1 MQAPGRS
8 YAPSAASVTTWIKY
22 AVSSIRKNL
31 TLNLVTGAVVLL
43 LVAAVSID
51 LLLGR
56 ELRREFDSNLL
67 AKARLLSGLVER
79 DRNSIEF
86 EPASRFMP
94 EFESRQ
100 PLEYYELRLQQGAL
114 IDMSPSF
121 GDTDRAIMTLR
132 GLSREPRFRDV
143 RLPDGRSG
151 RQVSFLF
158 EPRLDEDFEAGEDEP
173 EEDDPAEAS
182 EVEEGGDAD
191 EVIFHLSEAEATGNP
206 QVAITLARGTEELNQ
221 LIWMARTI
229 LGAAFILLI
238 AGVALLAWIT
248 VRRGL
253 GPLTRLS
260 REVRKLD
267 ADRLFMR
274 VSGDQEVE
282 ELKPITRQLNDLLD
296 RLDQAFQRE
305 KRFSGDV
312 AHELKTPISELR
324 TMSEVGREWSDERE
338 MVEGFFGDL
347 VDLADDME
355 RTVTNLLTLAH
366 LDAGNRVVSFE
377 SVNLSELVDAVWK
390 RLENDAQHRRITMDN
405 KIPGEINVKTDRD
418 KLTLILVN
426 LISNAVSY
434 AAEGSTITV
443 DTMEVGDSVRLS
455 ITNIATDLT
464 EQDLEV
470 MLERFWR
477 KDQSRTGGRHA
488 GLGLSLV
495 KELATVLNLRIRS
508 LLDSG
513 SHFTLT
519 LSGLARA

>member
-1 MQAPGRS
+1 M
-8 YAPSAASVTTWIKY
+8 
-22 AVSSIRKNL
+22 SSIRKNL
-31 TLNLVTGAVVLL
+31 TLNLVIGAVVLL
-43 LVAAVSID
+43 VAAAVSID
-51 LLLGR
+51 YLLGR

-79 DRNSIEF
+79 ERTLIEF
-86 EPASRFMP
+86 DTVSRFMP
-94 EFESRQ
+94 EFESTQ
-100 PLEYYELRLQQGAL
+100 PLEYYEIRLQQGAL

-121 GDTDRAIMTLR
+121 GDTGQTIMNLG
-132 GLSREPRFRDV
+132 GLSGEPRFRDV

-158 EPRLDEDFEAGEDEP
+158 EPRLDEDFETGEDEP
-173 EEDDPAEAS
+173 EEEDPAEAS
-182 EVEEGGDAD
+182 EEEEGGDTE
-191 EVIFHLSEAEATGNP
+191 EVILYLSEAEAAANP
-206 QVAITLARGTEELNQ
+206 EVAITLARGTEELNQ
-221 LIWMARTI
+221 LIWITRTI

-238 AGVALLAWIT
+238 AGVALLAWMT

-260 REVRKLD
+260 SEVEELD

-324 TMSEVGREWSDERE
+324 TMSEVGREWADERD

-366 LDAGNRVVSFE
+366 LDAGNRVVSYE
-377 SVNLSELVDAVWK
+377 SVGLSQLVDAVWK
-390 RLENDAQHRRITMDN
+390 RLENDARHRRIAMDN
-405 KIPGEINVKTDRD
+405 KIPGDINVKTDRD

-426 LISNAVSY
+426 VISNAVSY
-434 AAEGSTITV
+434 AAKGSTVTV
-443 DTMEVGDSVRLS
+443 DTMETGGSVRLS

-477 KDQSRTGGRHA
+477 KDQSRTGRGHA

-495 KELATVLNLRIRS
+495 KELAAVLNLQIRS

-513 SHFTLT
+513 SYFTLT
-519 LSGLARA
+519 LSGLAKA